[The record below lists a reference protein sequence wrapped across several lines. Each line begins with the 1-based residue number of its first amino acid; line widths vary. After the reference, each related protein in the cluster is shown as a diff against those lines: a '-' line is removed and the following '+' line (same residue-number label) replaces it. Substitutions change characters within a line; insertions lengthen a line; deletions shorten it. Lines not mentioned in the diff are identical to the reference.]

1 MQKVESR
8 IEFGLRGTA
17 ALNEDQQDN
26 GTVVRYSGLFWHVV
40 CHNVFSQ
47 LLWTERL
54 EVILQ
59 KRGKSKEECEAAF
72 LRSCGPAICTA
83 SVPHGPLIKDMEWYK
98 GHLLPSSLS
107 LVFLS
112 HSTHSC
118 LPLSSL
124 SLPPAAFLPSLLSF
138 IPFLLISKRGWHRWL
153 MWTHRCSSAVAAKII
168 SCALCIRQSK
178 YKSAEYTGNWT
189 PAREKK
195 GKKHKKTMRFCFC
208 LTIIRSLMRMW
219 RCCLPAVALC
229 LLNWALA
236 RFRAAGWLS
245 QSSTPTV
252 LYTQPCQYLIW
263 MHPGQHSFPS
273 QAATQP
279 ASSQMEIYYFL
290 LSTFWGH

>member
-1 MQKVESR
+1 MWSCVPQE
-8 IEFGLRGTA
+8 
-17 ALNEDQQDN
+17 
-26 GTVVRYSGLFWHVV
+26 
-40 CHNVFSQ
+40 
-47 LLWTERL
+47 LWTSYLHCLGSPWTTDQRHG
-54 EVILQ
+54 VIQ
-59 KRGKSKEECEAAF
+59 RPPPPF
-72 LRSCGPAICTA
+72 LFVSCL
-83 SVPHGPLIKDMEWYK
+83 SVPLNP
-98 GHLLPSSLS
+98 LLPP
-107 LVFLS
+107 
-112 HSTHSC
+112 
-118 LPLSSL
+118 PLSSL

-138 IPFLLISKRGWHRWL
+138 IPFLLISKRGWRQWL

-208 LTIIRSLMRMW
+208 LTIFRSLMRMW
-219 RCCLPAVALC
+219 RYCLPAVALC